1 MTFMKNVN
9 FSIKLRRLVKSV
21 SVSAVFL
28 MLAVA
33 GSAFK
38 PETNDGDIKKSSK
51 EKTEI
56 DKYGFKSLFS
66 TNTFDPARPYVTQL
80 NPQAIPFVQEYI
92 RRNGENLEKMKIW
105 GRPYFAMYDVIFSH
119 YDLPI
124 ELKYLSVIESDL
136 IARAVSVA
144 GAVGPWQIMPDQ
156 ARSRGLKVN
165 SRVDERTNFTKS
177 THAAA
182 KILRDLYAEFNDW
195 LLVIAA
201 YNCGNGRLRQAI
213 RKSGSDNFWNLQGY
227 LPLETRN
234 HVKRFIGTHYIFEGS
249 GGLTTMTADEVQ
261 DYSLNAVAMEAR
273 KLPASEDERSNTSTV
288 EVAGKYL
295 SAILAKNV
303 GVDMSLFNK
312 LNPNFDKLILAG
324 NTYTMR
330 LPIDK
335 IILFGSKKNTI
346 LSESVHYLL
355 AGGTSILK

>member
-1 MTFMKNVN
+1 MNFMKNVN

-21 SVSAVFL
+21 SVSIVFL
-28 MLAVA
+28 MLGIA

-38 PETNDGDIKKSSK
+38 SGPNDDDIKKKSSK
-51 EKTEI
+51 EKSET

-66 TNTFDPARPYVTQL
+66 TNTFDPARPYFTQL
-80 NPQAIPFVQEYI
+80 NPKAIPFVQEYI
-92 RRNGENLEKMKIW
+92 RISGENLDKMKIW
-105 GRPYFAMYDVIFSH
+105 GRPYFEMYDVILNH
-119 YDLPI
+119 YGLPK

-136 IARAVSVA
+136 IAHAVSVA
-144 GAVGPWQIMPDQ
+144 GAVGPWQIMPSE
-156 ARSRGLKVN
+156 ARSRGLRVN

-182 KILRDLYAEFNDW
+182 KILRDLYSQFNDW

-201 YNCGNGRLRQAI
+201 YNCGDGRMKQAI
-213 RKSGSDNFWNLQGY
+213 KRSGSANFWDLQAY

-234 HVKRFIGTHYIFEGS
+234 HVKRFIATHYIFEGS

-273 KLPASEDERSNTSTV
+273 KLPASEDERSNTSTI
-288 EVAGKYL
+288 EVAGKYN
-295 SAILAKNV
+295 SVILAKNI
-303 GVDMSLFNK
+303 GVDLSTFNK

-330 LPIDK
+330 LPVDK
-335 IILFGSKKNTI
+335 ILLFGNKKNTI
-346 LSESVHYLL
+346 LNESVQYLL
-355 AGGTSILK
+355 AGEQV